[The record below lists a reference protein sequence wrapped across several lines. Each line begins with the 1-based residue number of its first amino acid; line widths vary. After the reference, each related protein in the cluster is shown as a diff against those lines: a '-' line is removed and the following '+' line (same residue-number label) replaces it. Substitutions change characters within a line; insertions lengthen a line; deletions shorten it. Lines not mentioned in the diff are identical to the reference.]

1 MLHQIQSSGDIA
13 APVADRPHIFQETEI
28 PPVTEPL
35 TSHMG
40 GPYTPPP
47 VPPSPAL
54 VCALCRKP
62 REDRIHIAGEAEADA
77 ESPRWGL

>member
-1 MLHQIQSSGDIA
+1 MVQQIESRRDIA
-13 APVADRPHIFQETEI
+13 APAANRPHVFQEMEI
-28 PPVTEPL
+28 PPVTEPF

-47 VPPSPAL
+47 VPASRAL
-54 VCALCRKP
+54 MCGLCRKP
-62 REDRIHIAGEAEADA
+62 REDRIHVEGEIEADF